1 LSNEMRIALICPT
14 RGRPERFVGMVESAM
29 SLASFPEGVYVHLAV
44 DADDSAKSEYER
56 TLPPRCTLHV
66 NREPLSVP
74 GLMDWLAKEVPADI
88 LMAASDD
95 ILIRTRGWD
104 EKVRAAFAAVP
115 DRILLAYTNDGRD
128 RDKVE
133 HFFVSREWVEATG
146 YFMYPDFEHFCGDE
160 WNEHIGRA
168 LGRAVF
174 LRDVVTEHMH
184 CKYGKSVSD
193 ETYKMKRRA
202 AADGT
207 SMSQRDVSRM
217 RALMPEVER
226 IATRVR
232 ERIAI
237 QAAT

>member
-1 LSNEMRIALICPT
+1 LNNEMRIALICPT
-14 RGRPERFVGMVESAM
+14 RSRPQRFVEMAGSAL
-29 SLASFPEGVYVHLAV
+29 SLATFPEGVHVHLAV
-44 DADDSAKSEYER
+44 DADDVARAEYER
-56 TLPPRCTLHV
+56 VLPPRCTIHV
-66 NREPLSVP
+66 NQQPLSVP
-74 GLMDWLAKEVPADI
+74 GLMDWLAKSVDAEI

-95 ILIRTRGWD
+95 IMFRTQGWD

-115 DRILLAYTNDGRD
+115 DRILCAYTNDGRD

-160 WNEHIGRA
+160 WNERIGKA
-168 LGRAVF
+168 INRAVF
-174 LRDVVTEHMH
+174 MKGVVTEHMH
-184 CKYGKSVSD
+184 CKYGKSLND

-217 RALMPEVER
+217 QAMLPEIER
-226 IATRVR
+226 IAQRVR
-232 ERIAI
+232 ARID
-237 QAAT
+237 AATA